1 MASAPAS
8 VTGRD
13 RDASGMQSFFRRDAA
28 FASSVHHALQAVR
41 LPLERLDEF
50 LLYIEPTAAFPRT
63 PHMAP

>member
-1 MASAPAS
+1 
-8 VTGRD
+8 
-13 RDASGMQSFFRRDAA
+13 MQSFFRRDAA